1 MKSDKTH
8 KITVYDMLDT
18 ERVVLKFVQR
28 QVYTEEVCKFV
39 QRQVYTEEVC
49 ALNQGQFVKRS
60 SSLRQLD
67 PYIDNGILNSR

>member
-1 MKSDKTH
+1 
-8 KITVYDMLDT
+8 MLDA
-18 ERVVLKFVQR
+18 ESFVL
-28 QVYTEEVCKFV
+28 KFV